1 MPRTALEARAK
12 MDVKPV
18 TEKELRSCHVRG
30 ALGVCLELQ
39 LPIETVTMVC
49 AALKITQEELQE
61 VINGKKA

>member
-1 MPRTALEARAK
+1 

-18 TEKELRSCHVRG
+18 TEKELRSCYVRG